1 MDNLR
6 SLKKEEK
13 NELEDLFSCKSF
25 EEELQNIVDR
35 GFAIEEE
42 VAKDSLLFISM
53 NPSFT
58 EDSWNNGTEKGINST
73 YKIPSYNAPN
83 TNDFFQ
89 AINKFYGGLGDN
101 TPPLAHHDLLFIRE
115 TAQKVVLKWKDKLEK
130 NNHDFFSKQLD
141 LSKKI
146 IEDSMPRL
154 IVVLNAGSRVLFK
167 KLFENEQ
174 CNPFFNKD
182 IGAYIY
188 QIGKKN
194 TPVLFSGM
202 LSGQRALDLG
212 SRESLCW
219 HIRFI
224 LNNIKSLCN

>member
-6 SLKKEEK
+6 FLKEEEKKE
-13 NELEDLFSCKSF
+13 LEILFSYKSF
-25 EEELQNIVDR
+25 PEELQNIVDR

-58 EDSWNNGTEKGINST
+58 KDSWNNGTERGINST

-89 AINKFYGGLGDN
+89 AINKFYGELGDN

-115 TAQKVVLKWKDKLEK
+115 TAQKVVLKWKDELEK
-130 NNHDFFSKQLD
+130 YNHDFFSKQLD

-167 KLFENEQ
+167 KLFENKQ

-182 IGAYIY
+182 IGAYNY
-188 QIGKKN
+188 HIGKKN

-202 LSGQRALDLG
+202 LSGQHALDLG

-224 LNNIKSLCN
+224 LNNIEKFM